1 MYIGN
6 EFNSNDFTHHEFAIK
21 EVYQMHIRFST
32 FTPLYFIPTKNS
44 LLYYIIELL
53 FILPTTTSYNIP
65 PNIVP
70 GVRSHLKL

>member
-21 EVYQMHIRFST
+21 EVYQI
-32 FTPLYFIPTKNS
+32 PLYFIPPKNS